1 MHLLAYWTIL
11 SIKFFLVSFT
21 NKTFLA
27 LQEVLEKKKGNV
39 NLIRGHG
46 KAIAAGRFLTAVF
59 QGPVYYWGDIDKDG
73 YEIFAC
79 VRELFPRAISV
90 LMDDLT
96 LQKYTS
102 LIQSLPQA
110 EPSLSNLPA
119 DLRAVYERVC
129 REGIRIEQEK
139 IPLDQIL
146 AIL

>member
-1 MHLLAYWTIL
+1 VSEESATASWADFLSHFHLRPKPY
-11 SIKFFLVSFT
+11 SFW
-21 NKTFLA
+21 FYA
-27 LQEVLEKKKGNV
+27 PSCVLDDSEHK
-39 NLIRGHG
+39 I
-46 KAIAAGRFLTAVF
+46 FS
-59 QGPVYYWGDIDKDG
+59 GPVYYWGDIDKDG